1 MKRDGLYRNSWLE
14 KRDYCDPE
22 VTLFERDGRDGEREV
37 AIQNKVPNQSPRLA
51 RLALSRLTVSDVNE
65 AIKHLFAAA
74 RQIGA
79 VGWAHQNLGRLVASP
94 CTPGREDIPAN
105 REGRIVAIRSR
116 DGLSLAAILTK

>member
-1 MKRDGLYRNSWLE
+1 MNE
-14 KRDYCDPE
+14 TA
-22 VTLFERDGRDGEREV
+22 V
-37 AIQNKVPNQSPRLA
+37 KVKGKWQFKTKFRAKALA
-51 RLALSRLTVSDVNE
+51 WRAWPSAALRWRRSTRPSN
-65 AIKHLFAAA
+65 ISAAA

-79 VGWAHQNLGRLVASP
+79 VGWAHQNLGKLVAYP